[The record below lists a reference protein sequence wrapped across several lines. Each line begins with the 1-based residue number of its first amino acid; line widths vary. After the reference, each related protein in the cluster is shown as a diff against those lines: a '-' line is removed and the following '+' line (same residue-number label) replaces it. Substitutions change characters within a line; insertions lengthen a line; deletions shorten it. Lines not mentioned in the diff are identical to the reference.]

1 MYLISQRY
9 FKFFMVF
16 PDFIAVG
23 ILSQFSMLFYS
34 WLPPLL
40 VGNYV
45 IYNLQAVLLFVTGN

>member
-1 MYLISQRY
+1 MYLISQY
-9 FKFFMVF
+9 LFKFFMVF
-16 PDFIAVG
+16 IDFIAVT

-34 WLPPLL
+34 WLLALL